1 MIRRI
6 LLTVGFLLAAGPST
20 AQGQGI
26 SVSADPDPRPDGC
39 TLDAR
44 HVRGLTVVSDLEL
57 PFEEL
62 GTHDRAT
69 YLTAGQLAIP
79 RRLPAQVPTRVV
91 LDAGGTLT
99 RTDLSWDVAASRL
112 DYRDVRIRGM
122 DLGLRLRVDDDR
134 ESGLVLLAE
143 IGRSELVS
151 GSVEDVDGNRDREI
165 RFEARI
171 PGSGAGRE
179 KVGLLWSQEVETWP
193 VVDRIEFAAGWSW
206 RRTRLRMR
214 DGIQTTPYRREL
226 RGLDSRYRAEWQG
239 PSLSVE
245 PQMRM
250 GRAGLGVAVT
260 YLDGDYHG
268 EGTWNLRHDLSQSP
282 SFVHGAEGHGW
293 RVGLAYTHHLRS
305 HLALSLDAA
314 WTSLGAKDGHDRLFF
329 ADGRVGRG
337 QLEELS
343 WTSRGIRLAVEG
355 SL

>member
-1 MIRRI
+1 MIRRM
-6 LLTVGFLLAAGPST
+6 LLTVGFLLAAGFSA

-26 SVSADPDPRPDGC
+26 SGSVDPEPRPGGS

-44 HVRGLTVVSDLEL
+44 HVRDLTDVTDLEP

-62 GTHDRAT
+62 DTHHRAT
-69 YLTAGQLAIP
+69 YLTAGYLAVP
-79 RRLPAQVPTRVV
+79 RRMPAQVPTRVV
-91 LDAGGTLT
+91 LDAGGTLA

-112 DYRDVRIRGM
+112 DYRDLRIRGM
-122 DLGLRLRVDDDR
+122 DAGLRLRVDDDR

-143 IGRSELVS
+143 IGRGELFS
-151 GSVEDVDGNRDREI
+151 GSVEDVDGNRDPEI

-179 KVGLLWSQEVETWP
+179 KVGLLWSQAVEAWP
-193 VVDRIEFAAGWSW
+193 VVDRVDVAAGWSW

-226 RGLDSRYRAEWQG
+226 TGLESRYRAEWRG
-239 PSLSVE
+239 PWFSVE
-245 PQMRM
+245 PRMRM
-250 GRAGLGVAVT
+250 GRAEFGVAVA
-260 YLDGDYHG
+260 YLDGDYQG
-268 EGTWNLRHDLSQSP
+268 EGIWNLRHDLAQAP

-293 RVGLAYTHHLRS
+293 RVGLTYTHHLRS
-305 HLALSLDAA
+305 HLALTLDAS
-314 WTSLGAKDGHDRLFF
+314 WRSLRAKDGHDRLFF
-329 ADGRVGRG
+329 ADGRAGRG
-337 QLEELS
+337 QLEEVS